1 MQASTLSR
9 RRAVHRAELQR
20 LRAAGASKLTLMC
33 AQAGYSMVEVGLVLV
48 IVALALVGVI
58 LYFSSNSAS
67 SQANSLSGDLTSLIG
82 KVKQGYQGN
91 YAGVTNAALKSGGF
105 FRDMSSMNSS
115 GANPTLAL
123 GGGTLTAVAGTV
135 NTANDSVQYTLTQI
149 PDSACL
155 PLVSSLASSVAFLSI
170 APNGGTASVVKAVGG
185 VVDPS
190 KISCSNDK
198 NTLLLKAL

>member
-20 LRAAGASKLTLMC
+20 LRAAGASKLTLMR

-58 LYFSSNSAS
+58 LYFSSNSSA
-67 SQANSLSGDLTSLIG
+67 SQATSLSGDLTSLIG

-91 YAGVTNAALKSGGF
+91 YANVTNAALTSGGF
-105 FRDMSSMNSS
+105 FRGLGSINAS
-115 GANPTLAL
+115 GATPTLAL
-123 GGGTLTAVAGTV
+123 GGGTLTVTTGTV
-135 NTANDSVQYTLTQI
+135 NTAGDSVQYALTQI

-155 PLVSSLASSVAFLSI
+155 PLVSALASSVAFLSI

-190 KISCSNDK
+190 KIACSNDK
-198 NTLLLKAL
+198 NTLVIKAL

>member
-1 MQASTLSR
+1 MQHSTLSR
-9 RRAVHRAELQR
+9 RRAAHRAELQR
-20 LRAAGASKLTLMC
+20 LRAAGASTLTRMR

-48 IVALALVGVI
+48 IAAIALVGVI
-58 LYFSSNSAS
+58 LYFASNSAS

-82 KVKQGYQGN
+82 KVKQSYQGN
-91 YAGVTNAALKSGGF
+91 YVGVSNAALKSGGF
-105 FRDMSSMNSS
+105 FRDLGSMNSS
-115 GANPTLAL
+115 GASPTLAL
-123 GGGTLTAVAGTV
+123 GGGTLTVAAGTV
-135 NTANDSVQYTLTQI
+135 NTASDSVQYTLTQI

-190 KISCSNDK
+190 KVTCSNDK
-198 NTLLLKAL
+198 NTLLIKVL